1 MEESVVFT
9 FPYQTNRNHIKERS
23 TVGHVFLRTAL
34 KSFFQFH
41 LNCKQIQVEARN
53 SMPNC
58 EIYVP
63 IFSEIIQT
71 NLKIFSQIV
80 IGSVGTGYCKKHMVL
95 EFLTK
100 TFVLVAPAPLKD

>member
-1 MEESVVFT
+1 
-9 FPYQTNRNHIKERS
+9 
-23 TVGHVFLRTAL
+23 
-34 KSFFQFH
+34 
-41 LNCKQIQVEARN
+41 
-53 SMPNC
+53 MPNC

-80 IGSVGTGYCKKHMVL
+80 IGSVGRGYCKKHMVL

-100 TFVLVAPAPLKD
+100 TFVLVVPAPLKD

>member
-1 MEESVVFT
+1 
-9 FPYQTNRNHIKERS
+9 
-23 TVGHVFLRTAL
+23 
-34 KSFFQFH
+34 
-41 LNCKQIQVEARN
+41 
-53 SMPNC
+53 MPNC

-80 IGSVGTGYCKKHMVL
+80 IGSVGRGYCKKHMVL

-100 TFVLVAPAPLKD
+100 TFVLVVPAPLTVSGIMMKNSQTYFKNLAVFTEQDFSSIFNDYSSLSIIGLG

>member
-1 MEESVVFT
+1 
-9 FPYQTNRNHIKERS
+9 
-23 TVGHVFLRTAL
+23 
-34 KSFFQFH
+34 
-41 LNCKQIQVEARN
+41 
-53 SMPNC
+53 MPNC

-80 IGSVGTGYCKKHMVL
+80 IGSVGRDYCKKHMVL

-100 TFVLVAPAPLKD
+100 TFVLVVPAPLKD